1 MESVVVFTFG
11 AAAYPVIEILWRGYT
26 HWTMELIGGI
36 CFLSIYH
43 FEKRNSCRTLLYR
56 CLAGCLII
64 TCVEFITGIIV
75 NRALGWG
82 VWDYSDMPGN
92 LLGQICITYSALW
105 FLLVIPIIYICR
117 GLRGIFLKNL
127 KQEYP

>member
-1 MESVVVFTFG
+1 MYNDYCVLLNSQDETCLN
-11 AAAYPVIEILWRGYT
+11 IT
-26 HWTMELIGGI
+26 GI
-36 CFLSIYH
+36 DQCSQCVEGYH